1 MLKMYIYRFGIL
13 MGMYMQ
19 VVYQMDIVEQ
29 IQFFYSPEAVK
40 EKARFVTFSN
50 DNVAINGK
58 PYTVQLLAADTAFFH
73 FFTYPL
79 SGTPMK
85 APNDVLVT
93 RQFAERVFGKENPI
107 GEKLSYPVVI
117 FSLSVVYWM
126 NRHVNP
132 R

>member
-29 IQFFYSPEAVK
+29 IQFLFSGSCEGKGP
-40 EKARFVTFSN
+40 FCNFSN

-73 FFTYPL
+73 FFTYP
-79 SGTPMK
+79 
-85 APNDVLVT
+85 
-93 RQFAERVFGKENPI
+93 
-107 GEKLSYPVVI
+107 
-117 FSLSVVYWM
+117 SVV
-126 NRHVNP
+126 HQ
-132 R
+132 